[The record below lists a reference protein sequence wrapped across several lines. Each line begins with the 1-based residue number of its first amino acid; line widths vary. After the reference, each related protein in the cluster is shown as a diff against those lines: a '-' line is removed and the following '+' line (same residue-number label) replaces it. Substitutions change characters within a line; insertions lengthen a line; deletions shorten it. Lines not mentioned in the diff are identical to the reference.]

1 MGEEIVDKKLTFRD
15 LKEQEKEARK
25 QLIINAAIRLFS
37 QKSISNVSIRDIAKE
52 AGISPALIYRYFKDR
67 DDLFVASFLRKFEE
81 MLTQFQEELQIAGAL
96 NPEKIGQTF
105 VNFLIE
111 NDLFFRMMTHFML
124 DTSIKE
130 DAMNTVNNSMKQVLE
145 LFDQAFES
153 IGYQEQIRLHSHAF
167 FAALNGVLITYRH
180 YPGRSETDVQKHIQ
194 RLASIISNKFS
205 S

>member
-1 MGEEIVDKKLTFRD
+1 VKKLTFHE
-15 LKEQEKEARK
+15 LKELEREARK
-25 QLIINAAIRLFS
+25 QLIIDAAIRLFS

-52 AGISPALIYRYFKDR
+52 AGISPALIYRYFEDR

-81 MLTQFQEELQIAGAL
+81 MLTQFEEELQAADTIS
-96 NPEKIGQTF
+96 PEKVGQKF

-130 DAMNTVNNSMKQVLE
+130 DSMETLNKSIKQVLE
-145 LFDQAFES
+145 LFDQAFQS

-167 FAALNGVLITYRH
+167 FAALNGVLITYRN
-180 YPGRSETDVQKHIQ
+180 YPGRSEAEVRKHIR
-194 RLASIISNKFS
+194 RLATIISKKFS